1 MVINSGTA
9 GSPFT
14 INGGIPIGKPITSPF
29 SVKDHV
35 ESRSAKAV
43 FGEEDY
49 WMGIL
54 KLQNNF
60 QRLNTPLISMT
71 ELSKSVI
78 EVGGTNARFTFAIP
92 FQMKGVFLYEN
103 LVKDVLK
110 PGLGQQP
117 FPVVFSENKFT
128 YGDYLTTDFRNGK
141 QIRVVSIQEAGQ
153 DAEIVPYNNGWKYL
167 VTIASAQKDD
177 FYPQEFLKEGLE
189 YFKVTSDAGGEF
201 NVEYSKV
208 SGMNDKDAL
217 QLYEYRVGSSDI
229 AIQAWIT
236 DEAEMFTTKNAVG
249 FPGITGFTSDPNAA
263 SFINN
268 YYGVKDNKPVDTFW
282 IPTIIEE
289 MAKELAT
296 MKENKMMWS
305 KGDYRLYN
313 GRESRVINLGYYEQI
328 KQRGN
333 YYQYTSFKQL
343 YELMLS
349 LGGML
354 FGSDTSIP
362 AEKRRIRWR
371 MGTGAFNK
379 MRQLAGQFFKD
390 ENPFFVDLKHDALKD
405 VLVKQ
410 ADGSL
415 MFKKPYFS
423 SFFFPETGL
432 MEFVADPKLDN
443 IDRYV
448 RNHKT
453 YEGKPLSA
461 YMIFIEDM
469 TEGSF
474 TNATPSGVNYQMGA
488 DVKNV
493 VMIKQKN
500 KTDFMQYKVGV
511 GCHPVLKKYI
521 GEAAK
526 IVSDPHERGFGVF
539 AHTHG
544 ELWVQDP
551 TRMIMLEFAP
561 TTEL

>member
-1 MVINSGTA
+1 MLINTGTA

-43 FGEEDY
+43 FGDEDH

-78 EVGGTNARFTFAIP
+78 EVGSNQARFTFAIP

-117 FPVVFSENKFT
+117 FPIVFSENKFT
-128 YGDYLTTDFRNGK
+128 YGDYLTTDQRNGK
-141 QIRVVSIQEAGQ
+141 QIRILSIQEAGQ
-153 DAEIVPYNNGWKYL
+153 DAEITPYNNGWKYL
-167 VTIASAQKDD
+167 ATVASAQKDD

-189 YFKVTSDAGGEF
+189 YFKMYTDAGGEF
-201 NVEYSKV
+201 NMEYTKLGGLSE
-208 SGMNDKDAL
+208 KDAL
-217 QLYEYRVGSSDI
+217 QLYEYRIGSSEMG
-229 AIQAWIT
+229 IQSWIT
-236 DEAEMFTTKNAVG
+236 SDAEEFTIKNNTEFAG
-249 FPGITGFTSDPNAA
+249 ATGLTTDPNAKN
-263 SFINN
+263 FINN
-268 YYGVKDNKPVDTFW
+268 YYGVKDNKPVDSFW

-289 MAKELAT
+289 MVKELAE
-296 MKENKMMWS
+296 MKENRMMWS
-305 KGDYRLYN
+305 KGDYRIYN
-313 GRESRVINLGYYEQI
+313 GRETRVINLGYYEQI

-333 YYQYTSFKQL
+333 YYTYTNFKQL
-343 YELMLS
+343 YELLLS

-362 AEKRRIRWR
+362 AEKRKIRWR
-371 MGTGAFNK
+371 MGSGAFSK

-390 ENPFFVDLKHDALKD
+390 ENPFFVDLKHPALD
-405 VLVKQ
+405 GVLTKQ

-423 SFFFPETGL
+423 SFFFPETGM
-432 MEFVADPKLDN
+432 MEFVADPMLDN
-443 IDRYV
+443 IDRKV

-469 TEGSF
+469 TDSTF
-474 TNATPSGVNYQMGA
+474 TNATPTGVNYQEGA
-488 DVKNV
+488 NVKNV

-500 KTDFMQYKVGV
+500 KVDYMQYQVGA
-511 GCHPVLKKYI
+511 GSHPVLKKYI
-521 GEAAK
+521 GDAAK
-526 IVSDPHERGFGVF
+526 IVSDPHAKGFGVF
-539 AHTHG
+539 ASTHG

-551 TRMIMLEFAP
+551 TRMIMLEFEP
-561 TTEL
+561 TTTI